1 MKQNKKLFYWMPC
14 MGALLLALRLWLYR
28 VALDGKNLL
37 LPGHP
42 LSWAIW
48 AVIAAAIALAVTAA
62 LKTGEDKALAA
73 GSPLAALGEGV
84 LALAIGVTVMGMGVP
99 SDLLGRLCMAFG
111 WLSVP
116 CLGYTAFCHATGR
129 KHFFGC
135 SSVVCLF
142 FALYLVCSYQLW
154 SSNPQL
160 QDYVLPMLAGVMAT
174 LFAYQNAALAVGIG
188 SRRMWL
194 ATGMLAICFGIG
206 AAQGLLYPAIALWA
220 LTGLLPRCKKEEN

>member
-1 MKQNKKLFYWMPC
+1 MSIELKNVTYTYGP
-14 MGALLLALRLWLYR
+14 GTAYEIHALKDINLTIPDGQFIGVIGHTGSGKSTLIQHFNALVKPTSGTILYNGEDIWADKYNRKALR
-28 VALDGKNLL
+28 
-37 LPGHP
+37 
-42 LSWAIW
+42 
-48 AVIAAAIALAVTAA
+48 
-62 LKTGEDKALAA
+62 
-73 GSPLAALGEGV
+73 
-84 LALAIGVTVMGMGVP
+84 
-99 SDLLGRLCMAFG
+99 SD
-111 WLSVP
+111 
-116 CLGYTAFCHATGR
+116 
-129 KHFFGC
+129 FFGC

-174 LFAYQNAALAVGIG
+174 LYAYQNAALAVGIG

-220 LTGLLPRCKKEEN
+220 LTGLLPRCKKEET